1 PPPSITIFIP
11 GWISTL
17 DGTHDASYNI
27 NGSPTRTPPTGQNV
41 PGQFTASG
49 VNGLLIVP
57 EMAVNA
63 RLSDPGRFRD
73 PQFLPAFLTEALQNA
88 ARMHIPGD
96 DNDSDIR
103 TRRERFVQQMM
114 RSEVPINLVGFSGG
128 GRTVAEILRQAQGTD
143 LGGRIRGITLLDAA
157 YTP

>member
-1 PPPSITIFIP
+1 RLGHFVPYTGQTLWQDQHFGRRVSLTLSQEFNPDTNPPPSITIFIP

-73 PQFLPAFLTEALQNA
+73 PQFLAAFLTEALQNA

-114 RSEVPINLVGFSGG
+114 RSEVP
-128 GRTVAEILRQAQGTD
+128 
-143 LGGRIRGITLLDAA
+143 
-157 YTP
+157 